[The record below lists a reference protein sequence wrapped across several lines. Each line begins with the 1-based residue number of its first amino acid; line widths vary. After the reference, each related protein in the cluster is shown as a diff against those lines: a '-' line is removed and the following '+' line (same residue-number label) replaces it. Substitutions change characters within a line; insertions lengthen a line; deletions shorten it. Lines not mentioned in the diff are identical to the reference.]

1 MPTTNDQRPTLDFSI
16 IGKPTAMIDAAEKTT
31 GAGKYTDDLSVPG
44 MLIGKI
50 LHSPYPHARIKQ
62 IDTTRAQKVEGVVAV
77 VVGQDAPKTYGILP
91 VGHDEYPLALDKVRY
106 VGDNVACVVATSE
119 AIAEKALELI
129 DVDYEVLPAYFDPEE
144 SMKATSNLIHDN
156 KPNNLEKDYH
166 HVFGDPEKGFADADH
181 VAAARF
187 IANEVTHAAMEPHST
202 LASFEIDPHT
212 GKPGRLTVWSSTQ
225 VPYYLQ
231 HKLSLVLE
239 MPMQQIRVIKPLV
252 GGGFGGKSEVI
263 PIEIIAAVAARKA
276 QAPVKVTYTREE
288 VFWAHRG
295 RPRTIIDLKTGVTN
309 DGRITAV
316 KARVVQDGGGYC
328 SYGVVTILYSGALLG
343 ALYDIPNIQYDG
355 YRVLTN
361 KPACGAMRGHGT
373 VNVRFAF
380 ESQLDE
386 LAAKIDMDP
395 AEIRRRNLLQPPCI
409 TVNGLRVQSYGLP
422 ECIDKTVERSGWKE
436 RKGKL
441 PKGRGLGIAC
451 SHYVSGAANSIIRSD
466 MPHSTVNIKI
476 DRDGGV
482 VVYTG
487 ASEIGQGSDTMTA
500 QIAAEVLGC
509 SLSRVRVVA
518 ADTDLTPID
527 IGSYSSRVTFM
538 AGNATLRAAAEVKK
552 LIAAAAAKKMNCVA
566 EDLVFQADLVSKSR
580 ATDQESRGD
589 SRLRLSSP
597 CEVGPG
603 GSLSTTS
610 DEREGKPLSGQT
622 PPGPDSR
629 GRPSP
634 HELPTVSGR
643 VEGQILRG
651 SLQQKRKDEGPKDQL
666 TFEEAVVA
674 AIDFQGALTGT
685 GSYAP
690 PLEARGGKHKG
701 GGVGPSPAYSYSA
714 QVAEVSV
721 DEETGEV
728 TVHKVWA
735 AHDCGRALNPVSVEG
750 QIIGSVWMGMG
761 QALTEEMIWKDGML
775 MNPGLLEYRSP
786 SSVESPDVEPIIVES
801 VDPEG
806 PFGAKECSEGSL
818 AATIPAIG
826 NAIYDAVGVR
836 LHESPF
842 TPERVLAALRA
853 RKKAKEIRMT
863 EGVDPTSPERFR
875 EHGGS
880 LWFKGKG
887 PERHEL
893 DPSRTQ
899 VHSGGAD

>member
-1 MPTTNDQRPTLDFSI
+1 MSDRFSI
-16 IGKPTAMIDAAEKTT
+16 IGKPIAMVDAAGKTT
-31 GAGKYTDDLSVPG
+31 GAGKYTDDLSLPG
-44 MLIGKI
+44 MLVGKV
-50 LHSPYPHARIKQ
+50 LHSPHPHARIKR
-62 IDTTRAQKVEGVVAV
+62 IDTSRAEQLPGVVAV
-77 VVGQDAPKTYGILP
+77 VVGADAPNPYGILP
-91 VGHDEYPLALDKVRY
+91 VGHDEHALAIDKVRY
-106 VGDNVACVVATSE
+106 VGDNVACVAAEDESTAE
-119 AIAEKALELI
+119 RAIELI
-129 DVDYEVLPAYFDPEE
+129 GVEYELLPAYFDPEQ
-144 SMKATSNLIHDN
+144 SMKATSDLIHDD

-166 HVFGDPEKGFADADH
+166 HAFGDPEKGFAEADH
-181 VAAARF
+181 IAEARY

-202 LASFEIDPHT
+202 LAAFEIDSQT
-212 GKPGRLTVWSSTQ
+212 GQPGRLTVWSSTQ

-231 HKLSLVLE
+231 HKLSLVLD
-239 MPMQQIRVIKPLV
+239 MPMSQIRVIKPLV

-263 PIEIIAAVAARKA
+263 PLEIIAAVAARKA
-276 QAPVKVTYTREE
+276 QRPVKITYTREE

-295 RPRTIIDLKTGVTN
+295 RPRTIIDLKTGVKN

-316 KARVVQDGGGYC
+316 KARVVQDVGGYC

-386 LAAKIDMDP
+386 LASIIGMDP
-395 AEIRRRNLLQPPCI
+395 AEIRQRNLLKPPCI

-422 ECIDKTVERSGWKE
+422 ECIQKTVERSGWRE

-466 MPHSTVNIKI
+466 MPHSTVNLKI

-487 ASEIGQGSDTMTA
+487 ASDIGQGSDTMVA

-509 SLSRVRVVA
+509 SLARVRVIA

-538 AGNATLRAAAEVKK
+538 AGNATLRAATEVKK
-552 LIAAAAAKKMNCVA
+552 QIALAAARKMNCA
-566 EDLVFQADLVSKSR
+566 PEDLVFREDGVVKR
-580 ATDQESRGD
+580 
-589 SRLRLSSP
+589 
-597 CEVGPG
+597 EVHV
-603 GSLSTTS
+603 
-610 DEREGKPLSGQT
+610 GKGHVET
-622 PPGPDSR
+622 AAI
-629 GRPSP
+629 GRPAEQSSAAS
-634 HELPTVSGR
+634 VSGR

-651 SLQQKRKDEGPKDQL
+651 SLQQKRKDEGPKDSM

-674 AIDFQGALTGT
+674 AIDFHGALTGT

-690 PLEARGGKHKG
+690 PQEARGGKHKG
-701 GGVGPSPAYSYSA
+701 AGVGPSPAYSYSA

-735 AHDCGRALNPVSVEG
+735 AHDCGRALNPVSVDG
-750 QIIGSVWMGMG
+750 QVIGSVWMGLG
-761 QALTEEMIWKDGML
+761 QAMQEEMVWKDGLL
-775 MNPGLLEYRSP
+775 MNPGLLEYKSP
-786 SSVESPDVEPIIVES
+786 SSAESPDIISYIVES
-801 VDPEG
+801 
-806 PFGAKECSEGSL
+806 
-818 AATIPAIG
+818 
-826 NAIYDAVGVR
+826 
-836 LHESPF
+836 
-842 TPERVLAALRA
+842 
-853 RKKAKEIRMT
+853 
-863 EGVDPTSPERFR
+863 
-875 EHGGS
+875 
-880 LWFKGKG
+880 
-887 PERHEL
+887 
-893 DPSRTQ
+893 
-899 VHSGGAD
+899 

>member
-1 MPTTNDQRPTLDFSI
+1 MTNDFSI
-16 IGKPTAMIDAAEKTT
+16 IGKPIAMVDAAGKTT
-31 GAGKYTDDLSVPG
+31 GSGKYADDLSAPG
-44 MLIGKI
+44 MLVGKI
-50 LHSPYPHARIKQ
+50 LHSPFPHARIKR
-62 IDTTRAQKVEGVVAV
+62 IDITRAEKLDGVVAV
-77 VVGQDAPKTYGILP
+77 VIGTDAPNPYGILP
-91 VGHDEYPLALDKVRY
+91 VGHDEYALALDKVRY
-106 VGDNVACVVATSE
+106 VGDNVACVAAIDEAT
-119 AIAEKALELI
+119 AEKALELI
-129 DVDYEVLPAYFDPEE
+129 DVEYEVLPAYFDPED
-144 SMKATSNLIHDN
+144 SMKAETNLIHDN
-156 KPNNLEKDYH
+156 KPHNIEKDYH
-166 HVFGDPEKGFADADH
+166 HVFGDPEKGFAEADQI
-181 VAAARF
+181 AEARF
-187 IANEVTHAAMEPHST
+187 IANEVTHAAMEPHCT
-202 LASFEIDPHT
+202 LAAFEIDPQT
-212 GKPGRLTVWSSTQ
+212 GKPGRLVVQSSTQ

-239 MPMQQIRVIKPLV
+239 MPMSQIRVIKPLV

-263 PIEIIAAVAARKA
+263 PLEIIAAIAARKA
-276 QAPVKVTYTREE
+276 KAPVKVTYTREE

-295 RPRTIIDLKTGVTN
+295 RPRTIVDLKTGIKK

-316 KARVVQDGGGYC
+316 KARVVQDGGAYC

-361 KPACGAMRGHGT
+361 KPVCGAMRGHGT

-386 LAAKIDMDP
+386 LAAKIGKDP
-395 AEIRRRNLLQPPCI
+395 ADVREINLLKPPCI
-409 TVNGLRVQSYGLP
+409 TVNGLRVRSYGLP
-422 ECIDKTVERSGWKE
+422 ECIEKVVDRSGWKQ

-441 PKGRGLGIAC
+441 PRGRGLGIAC

-487 ASEIGQGSDTMTA
+487 ASDIGQGSDTMVA
-500 QIAAEVLGC
+500 QIAAETLGC
-509 SLSRVRVVA
+509 SLSRVKVVA

-538 AGNATLRAAAEVKK
+538 NGNATLKAVQDVKKQIASAAARKMSCEPQELTFRNDIVTKK
-552 LIAAAAAKKMNCVA
+552 KGHVGADAPVRPAEQSSAA
-566 EDLVFQADLVSKSR
+566 S
-580 ATDQESRGD
+580 
-589 SRLRLSSP
+589 
-597 CEVGPG
+597 
-603 GSLSTTS
+603 
-610 DEREGKPLSGQT
+610 
-622 PPGPDSR
+622 
-629 GRPSP
+629 
-634 HELPTVSGR
+634 VSGR

-651 SLQQKRKDEGPKDQL
+651 SLQQKRKDEGPKDSL
-666 TFEEAVVA
+666 SFEEAVVA
-674 AIDFQGALTGT
+674 AIDFHGALSGT

-701 GGVGPSPAYSYSA
+701 AGVGPSPAYSYSA

-735 AHDCGRALNPVSVEG
+735 SHDCGRALNPVSVEG

-761 QALTEEMIWKDGML
+761 QALTEEMVWKDGML

-786 SSVESPDVEPIIVES
+786 SSVESPEVEAIIVES
-801 VDPEG
+801 IDPEG

-853 RKKAKEIRMT
+853 KKNAKPINLT
-863 EGVDPTSPERFR
+863 EGVDPTAPAKFR

-880 LWFKGKG
+880 LWYRGKG
-887 PERHEL
+887 PERHPL
-893 DPSRTQ
+893 DPSRREAPGAA
-899 VHSGGAD
+899 GGDD

>member
-1 MPTTNDQRPTLDFSI
+1 MNKGFSI
-16 IGKPTAMIDAAEKTT
+16 IGKPTAMVDAAQKTT
-31 GAGKYTDDLSVPG
+31 GAGKYTDDLSLPG
-44 MLIGKI
+44 MLVGKI
-50 LHSPYPHARIKQ
+50 LHSPFPHARIKS
-62 IDTTRAQKVEGVVAV
+62 IDTTRAEQLDGVVAV
-77 VVGQDAPKTYGILP
+77 VVGSDAPNPYGILP
-91 VGHDEYPLALDKVRY
+91 VGHDEHALAVDKVRY
-106 VGDNVACVVATSE
+106 VGDNVACVAAISE

-129 DVDYEVLPAYFDPEE
+129 DVGYEVLPAYFDPEE
-144 SMKATSNLIHDN
+144 SMKAQSDLIHDN
-156 KPNNLEKDYH
+156 KPGNLEKGYH
-166 HVFGDPEKGFADADH
+166 HSFGDPDRGFAAADH
-181 VAAARF
+181 IAEARF

-202 LASFEIDPHT
+202 LASFEVDPHT

-263 PIEIIAAVAARKA
+263 PLEIIAAVAARKA
-276 QAPVKVTYTREE
+276 QAPVKITYTREE

-295 RPRTIIDLKTGVTN
+295 RPRTIIDLKTGVKS

-316 KARVVQDGGGYC
+316 KARVVQDGGAYC

-386 LAAKIDMDP
+386 LALKIKMDP

-422 ECIDKTVERSGWKE
+422 ECIQKVVERSGWKT
-436 RKGKL
+436 RKGNL
-441 PKGRGLGIAC
+441 PKSRGLGIAC

-500 QIAAEVLGC
+500 QVVAEVLGC
-509 SLSRVRVVA
+509 SMARVKVIA

-527 IGSYSSRVTFM
+527 LGSYSSRVTFM
-538 AGNATLRAAAEVKK
+538 AGNAALRAAEDVKK
-552 LIAAAAAKKMNCVA
+552 NIVSAAARRMNCPPEDVVMRDDRVYKRDALPIEIDSVPFEA
-566 EDLVFQADLVSKSR
+566 EA
-580 ATDQESRGD
+580 ARGHVD
-589 SRLRLSSP
+589 
-597 CEVGPG
+597 
-603 GSLSTTS
+603 
-610 DEREGKPLSGQT
+610 
-622 PPGPDSR
+622 
-629 GRPSP
+629 
-634 HELPTVSGR
+634 
-643 VEGQILRG
+643 GQILRG
-651 SLQQKRKDEGPKDQL
+651 SVLQTRKEEGSKEQL
-666 TFEEAVVA
+666 SFEEAVVA
-674 AIDFQGALTGT
+674 AIDVHGGLTGT

-690 PLEARGGKHKG
+690 PVEARGGKHKG
-701 GGVGPSPAYSYSA
+701 AGVGPSPAYSYSA

-721 DEETGEV
+721 DEDTGEV
-728 TVHKVWA
+728 TVHKIWA
-735 AHDCGRALNPVSVEG
+735 AHDCGRALNPVAVEG
-750 QIIGSVWMGMG
+750 QVIGSVWMGLG
-761 QALTEEMIWKDGML
+761 QALQEEMVWKDGLL
-775 MNPGLLEYRSP
+775 MNPGMLEYRSP
-786 SSVESPDVEPIIVES
+786 SATESPDIECIIVES
-801 VDPEG
+801 IDPEG
-806 PFGAKECSEGSL
+806 PFGAKEAGEGSL
-818 AATIPAIG
+818 AATIPAIS

-836 LHESPF
+836 LRESPF
-842 TPERVLAALRA
+842 TPERILSALRA
-853 RKKAKEIRMT
+853 KKEMKRIEMT
-863 EGVDPTSPERFR
+863 EGVDPTQPKKFR

-880 LWFKGKG
+880 LWFRGKG
-887 PERHEL
+887 PARHPA
-893 DPSRTQ
+893 DPARQGS
-899 VHSGGAD
+899 VAGGGD

>member
-1 MPTTNDQRPTLDFSI
+1 MSEFSI
-16 IGKPTAMIDAAEKTT
+16 IGKRTAMVDAAEKTT
-31 GAGKYTDDLSVPG
+31 GAGKYTDDLSLPG
-44 MLIGKI
+44 MLVGKI
-50 LHSPYPHARIKQ
+50 LHSPYPHARIKR
-62 IDTTRAQKVEGVVAV
+62 IDASHAEALEGVVAV
-77 VVGQDAPKTYGILP
+77 VTGKDAPTPFGILP
-91 VGHDEYPLALDKVRY
+91 VGHDEHALALDKVRY
-106 VGDNVACVVATSE
+106 VGDNVACVAAVNE

-129 DVDYEVLPAYFDPEE
+129 DVEYEVLPAYFDPEE
-144 SMKATSNLIHDN
+144 SMKAESNLIHDN
-156 KPNNLEKDYH
+156 KPHNLEKDYH
-166 HVFGDPEKGFADADH
+166 HVFGDPDKAFLEADC
-181 VAAARF
+181 VMEGRF

-202 LASFEIDPHT
+202 LASFETDPHT
-212 GKPGRLTVWSSTQ
+212 GKPGRLIVWSSTQ

-239 MPMQQIRVIKPLV
+239 MPMAQIRVIKPLV

-263 PIEIIAAVAARKA
+263 PLELIAAIAARAAK
-276 QAPVKVTYTREE
+276 APVKITYTREE
-288 VFWAHRG
+288 VFLAHRG
-295 RPRTIIDLKTGVTN
+295 RPRTIVDLKTGIKK
-309 DGRITAV
+309 DGSIVAV
-316 KARVVQDGGGYC
+316 KARVVQDGGAYC

-343 ALYDIPNIQYDG
+343 ALYDIPNISYDG

-386 LAAKIDMDP
+386 IAGKIGLDP
-395 AEIRRRNLLQPPCI
+395 AEIRRRNLLKAPCI

-422 ECIDKTVERSGWKE
+422 ECIDKVVDGSGWSE
-436 RKGKL
+436 RKGKMS
-441 PKGRGLGIAC
+441 KGRGLGIAC

-487 ASEIGQGSDTMTA
+487 ASDIGQGSDTMVA
-500 QIAAEVLGC
+500 QIAAETLGC
-509 SLSRVRVVA
+509 SLGRVRVIA

-538 AGNATLRAAAEVKK
+538 NGNATLRAAQDVKK
-552 LIAAAAAKKMNCVA
+552 QIASAAARKMNCVP
-566 EDLVFQADLVSKSR
+566 EDLIFRDDKVVPRNAS
-580 ATDQESRGD
+580 ANGN
-589 SRLRLSSP
+589 
-597 CEVGPG
+597 
-603 GSLSTTS
+603 TS
-610 DEREGKPLSGQT
+610 GAIS
-622 PPGPDSR
+622 
-629 GRPSP
+629 
-634 HELPTVSGR
+634 PTVSGH
-643 VEGQILRG
+643 VDGQILRG
-651 SLQQKRKDEGPKDQL
+651 SLQQKRKDEGPKDRM

-674 AIDFQGALTGT
+674 AIDFHGALTGT

-701 GGVGPSPAYSYSA
+701 AGVGPSPAYSYSA

-728 TVHKVWA
+728 IVHKVWA
-735 AHDCGRALNPVSVEG
+735 SHDCGRALNPVSVEG

-761 QALTEEMIWKDGML
+761 QALQEEMVWKDGML

-786 SSVESPDVEPIIVES
+786 SSTESPEIEPFIVES

-806 PFGAKECSEGSL
+806 PFGAKEASEGSL
-818 AATIPAIG
+818 AATIPAIS
-826 NAIYDAVGVR
+826 NAIYDAVGIR

-853 RKKAKEIRMT
+853 KSKAKAINLT
-863 EGVDPTSPERFR
+863 EGVDPTAPNRFR
-875 EHGGS
+875 EHGGA

-887 PERHEL
+887 PERHPL
-893 DPSRTQ
+893 DPARKAMPTE
-899 VHSGGAD
+899 VGGAD

>member
-1 MPTTNDQRPTLDFSI
+1 MPTANDRRLTTDFSI
-16 IGKPTAMIDAAEKTT
+16 IGKPTAMVDAAEKTT
-31 GAGKYTDDLSVPG
+31 GSGKYTDDLSLPG

-50 LHSPYPHARIKQ
+50 LHSPYPHARIKK
-62 IDTTRAQKVEGVVAV
+62 IDTTRAEQLEGVVAV
-77 VVGQDAPKTYGILP
+77 AVGKDAPRTYGILP

-106 VGDNVACVVATSE
+106 VGDNVACVIAINE
-119 AIAEKALELI
+119 AVAEKALELI

-144 SMKATSNLIHDN
+144 SMKAETHLIHDH

-166 HVFGDPEKGFADADH
+166 HVFGDPDQGFAEADQI
-181 VAAARF
+181 AEARF
-187 IANEVTHAAMEPHST
+187 LANEVTHAAMEPHST

-263 PIEIIAAVAARKA
+263 PLEIIAAIAARKA
-276 QAPVKVTYTREE
+276 QAPVKITYTREE

-295 RPRTIIDLKTGVTN
+295 RPRTIIDLKTGVKN

-316 KARVVQDGGGYC
+316 KARVVQDGGAYC

-386 LAAKIDMDP
+386 LAAQIGMDP

-422 ECIDKTVERSGWKE
+422 ECIEKTVERSGWKT

-441 PKGRGLGIAC
+441 PKARGLGIAC

-500 QIAAEVLGC
+500 QIAAEALGC
-509 SLSRVRVVA
+509 SLGRVRVIA

-538 AGNATLRAAAEVKK
+538 AGNATLRAAQEVKK
-552 LIAAAAAKKMNCVA
+552 LIAAAAAKKMGCAQEELMFRDDVVRRSDA
-566 EDLVFQADLVSKSR
+566 HVGTGDVGTAAPSR
-580 ATDQESRGD
+580 PVEQ
-589 SRLRLSSP
+589 SSAA
-597 CEVGPG
+597 
-603 GSLSTTS
+603 S
-610 DEREGKPLSGQT
+610 
-622 PPGPDSR
+622 
-629 GRPSP
+629 
-634 HELPTVSGR
+634 VSGR

-651 SLQQKRKDEGPKDQL
+651 SLQQKRKDEGPKDVM

-674 AIDFQGALTGT
+674 AIDFHGALTGT

-690 PLEARGGKHKG
+690 PPEARGGKHKG
-701 GGVGPSPAYSYSA
+701 AGVGPSPAYSYSA

-786 SSVESPDVEPIIVES
+786 SSVESPEVEPIIVES
-801 VDPEG
+801 IDPEG

-818 AATIPAIG
+818 AATIPAIA

-853 RKKAKEIRMT
+853 KKNAKALNLT
-863 EGVDPTSPERFR
+863 EGVDPTAPASFR

-887 PERHEL
+887 PDRHPL
-893 DPSRTQ
+893 DPSRRDFPA
-899 VHSGGAD
+899 GGGGID

>member
-1 MPTTNDQRPTLDFSI
+1 MTDFSI
-16 IGKPTAMIDAAEKTT
+16 IGKPIAMVDAAGKTT

-44 MLIGKI
+44 MLVGKI
-50 LHSPYPHARIKQ
+50 LHSPYPHARIKR
-62 IDTTRAQKVEGVVAV
+62 IDTSRAEALEGVVTVAI
-77 VVGQDAPKTYGILP
+77 GQDAPKTYGILP
-91 VGHDEYPLALDKVRY
+91 VGHDETALAVDKVRY
-106 VGDNVACVVATSE
+106 IGDNVACVAAVDDAT
-119 AIAEKALELI
+119 ADQALRLI
-129 DVDYEVLPAYFDPEE
+129 DVEYEVLPAYFDPEE
-144 SMKATSNLIHDN
+144 SMKAEADLIHDG
-156 KPNNLEKDYH
+156 KSNNLEKDYH
-166 HVFGDPEKGFADADH
+166 HVFGDPDKALNEADY
-181 VAAARF
+181 VVEARF

-202 LASFEIDPHT
+202 LASFEIDPQT

-231 HKLSLVLE
+231 HKLSLVLD
-239 MPMQQIRVIKPLV
+239 MPMSQIRVIKPLV

-263 PIEIIAAVAARKA
+263 PLEIIAAVTARKA
-276 QAPVKVTYTREE
+276 KAPVKITYTREE

-295 RPRTIIDLKTGVTN
+295 RPRTIIDMKTACDK

-316 KARVVQDGGGYC
+316 KARVVQDGGAYC

-386 LAAKIDMDP
+386 LAAKLGMDP
-395 AEIRRRNLLQPPCI
+395 PEIRRRNLLKPPCI
-409 TVNGLRVQSYGLP
+409 TINGLRVQSYGLP
-422 ECIDKTVERSGWKE
+422 ECIDQVVRRSQWKD

-509 SLSRVRVVA
+509 SLGRVRVIA

-538 AGNATLRAAAEVKK
+538 AGNATLRAAEEVRKQ
-552 LIAAAAAKKMNCVA
+552 IASAAARKMNCTP
-566 EDLVFQADLVSKSR
+566 EELVFREDGVSKKDHAGEGAR
-580 ATDQESRGD
+580 ATQAAS
-589 SRLRLSSP
+589 
-597 CEVGPG
+597 
-603 GSLSTTS
+603 
-610 DEREGKPLSGQT
+610 
-622 PPGPDSR
+622 
-629 GRPSP
+629 
-634 HELPTVSGR
+634 VSGR

-651 SLQQKRKDEGPKDQL
+651 SLQQKRKDEGPKEWM

-674 AIDFQGALTGT
+674 AIDFHGALTGT

-690 PLEARGGKHKG
+690 PPEARGGKHKG
-701 GGVGPSPAYSYSA
+701 AGVGPSPAYSYSA

-750 QIIGSVWMGMG
+750 QIIGSVWMGLG
-761 QALTEEMIWKDGML
+761 QALQEEMVWKDGLL

-786 SSVESPDVEPIIVES
+786 SSIESPAVEPIIVES

-818 AATIPAIG
+818 AATIPAIS
-826 NAIYDAVGVR
+826 NAIYDAAGIR

-853 RKKAKEIRMT
+853 KKKAKAINMT
-863 EGVDPTSPERFR
+863 EGIDPTAPTRFR

-880 LWFKGKG
+880 LWFRGKG
-887 PERHEL
+887 PERHPL
-893 DPSRTQ
+893 DPARREPAAEA
-899 VHSGGAD
+899 GGDD

>member
-1 MPTTNDQRPTLDFSI
+1 MSEFSI
-16 IGKPTAMIDAAEKTT
+16 IGKPIAMVDAAEKTT

-44 MLIGKI
+44 MLVGKI
-50 LHSPYPHARIKQ
+50 LHSPYPHARFKH
-62 IDTTRAQKVEGVVAV
+62 IDTSRAENLDGVIAIAI
-77 VVGQDAPKTYGILP
+77 GQDAPNPYGILP
-91 VGHDEYPLALDKVRY
+91 VGHDEHALAVDKVRY
-106 VGDNVACVVATSE
+106 VGDNVACVAATDE
-119 AIAEKALELI
+119 ATAEKALQLI
-129 DVDYEVLPAYFDPEE
+129 DVEYEVLPAYFDPEE
-144 SMKATSNLIHDN
+144 SMTAEANLIHDN
-156 KPNNLEKDYH
+156 KPHNLEKDYH
-166 HVFGDPEKGFADADH
+166 HVFGDPEKGFAEADH
-181 VAAARF
+181 VAEARF

-202 LASFEIDPHT
+202 LAAFEIDSQT

-231 HKLSLVLE
+231 HKLSLVLD
-239 MPMQQIRVIKPLV
+239 MPMAQIRVIKPLV

-263 PIEIIAAVAARKA
+263 PLEIIAAVTARKA
-276 QAPVKVTYTREE
+276 RAPVKITYTREE

-295 RPRTIIDLKTGVTN
+295 RPRTIVDLKTGIKN

-316 KARVVQDGGGYC
+316 KARVVQDGGAYC
-328 SYGVVTILYSGALLG
+328 SYGIVTILYSGALLG

-386 LAAKIDMDP
+386 LAAKISMDP
-395 AEIRRRNLLQPPCI
+395 AEIRRGSLLKPPTI

-422 ECIDKTVERSGWKE
+422 ECIDQVVQRSGWAH

-441 PKGRGLGIAC
+441 PKARGLGIAC

-500 QIAAEVLGC
+500 QIAAEALGC
-509 SLSRVRVVA
+509 SLSRIKIVA

-538 AGNATLRAAAEVKK
+538 AGNATLRAAQEIKK
-552 LIAAAAAKKMNCVA
+552 QIAMAAAGKMNCSP
-566 EDLVFQADLVSKSR
+566 EDLVFD
-580 ATDQESRGD
+580 DD
-589 SRLRLSSP
+589 SVFRKNGHAGAGVLTSPAEQSSA
-597 CEVGPG
+597 
-603 GSLSTTS
+603 
-610 DEREGKPLSGQT
+610 
-622 PPGPDSR
+622 
-629 GRPSP
+629 PS
-634 HELPTVSGR
+634 VSGR

-651 SLQQKRKDEGPKDQL
+651 SLQQKRKEEAPKDRL
-666 TFEEAVVA
+666 SFEEAVVA
-674 AIDFQGALTGT
+674 AIDFHGALTGT

-690 PLEARGGKHKG
+690 PAEARGGKHKG
-701 GGVGPSPAYSYSA
+701 AGVGPSPAYSYSA

-761 QALTEEMIWKDGML
+761 QALTEEMVWKDGML

-786 SSVESPDVEPIIVES
+786 SAVESPEVEPIIVES
-801 VDPEG
+801 IDPEG

-818 AATIPAIG
+818 AATIPAIA
-826 NAIYDAVGVR
+826 NAIYDAVGIR

-853 RKKAKEIRMT
+853 EKGQKKLDLT
-863 EGVDPTSPERFR
+863 EGVDPTLPARFR

-880 LWFKGKG
+880 LWYRGKG
-887 PERHEL
+887 PQRHPM
-893 DPSRTQ
+893 DPSRQ
-899 VHSGGAD
+899 REGA

>member
-1 MPTTNDQRPTLDFSI
+1 MSDFSI
-16 IGKPTAMIDAAEKTT
+16 IGKPTAMIDAAGKTT
-31 GAGKYTDDLSVPG
+31 GAGKYTDDLSLSD
-44 MLIGKI
+44 MQIGKI
-50 LHSPYPHARIKQ
+50 LHSPYPHARIKR
-62 IDTTRAQKVEGVVAV
+62 IDTSRAEKLDGVVAV
-77 VVGQDAPKTYGILP
+77 VVGKDAPNPYGILP
-91 VGHDEYPLALDKVRY
+91 VGHDEHALALDKVRY
-106 VGDNVACVVATSE
+106 VGDNVACVVAVDE
-119 AIAEKALELI
+119 ATAEKALELI

-144 SMKATSNLIHDN
+144 SMKAETNLIHDN
-156 KPNNLEKDYH
+156 KPGNLEKDYH
-166 HVFGDPEKGFADADH
+166 HVFGDPNKGFADADH
-181 VAAARF
+181 VAEARF

-202 LASFEIDPHT
+202 LASFELDPHT
-212 GKPGRLTVWSSTQ
+212 GKMGRLTVWSSTQ

-239 MPMQQIRVIKPLV
+239 MPMSQIRVIKPLV

-263 PIEIIAAVAARKA
+263 PLEIIAAVAARNA
-276 QAPVKVTYTREE
+276 QAPVKITYTREE

-295 RPRTIIDLKTGVTN
+295 RPRTIIDLKTGVKN
-309 DGRITAV
+309 DGRITSV
-316 KARVVQDGGGYC
+316 RARVVQDGGAYC

-386 LAAKIDMDP
+386 LASKIGIDP
-395 AEIRRRNLLQPPCI
+395 AEIRQRNLLKPPCI

-422 ECIDKTVERSGWKE
+422 ECIEKTVERSSWKQ

-500 QIAAEVLGC
+500 QVAAEILGC
-509 SLSRVRVVA
+509 SLSRVRVIA

-538 AGNATLRAAAEVKK
+538 AGNATLRAAEEVKK
-552 LIAAAAAKKMNCVA
+552 RIAAAAAKKMGCGP
-566 EDLVFQADLVSKSR
+566 EDLIFRNDRVLKENATASAGLANSADKS
-580 ATDQESRGD
+580 
-589 SRLRLSSP
+589 
-597 CEVGPG
+597 V
-603 GSLSTTS
+603 
-610 DEREGKPLSGQT
+610 
-622 PPGPDSR
+622 
-629 GRPSP
+629 RPTQVEAS
-634 HELPTVSGR
+634 VSGH

-651 SLQQKRKDEGPKDQL
+651 SLQQKRKEEGPKEWM

-674 AIDFQGALTGT
+674 AIDFHGALTGT

-690 PLEARGGKHKG
+690 PQEARGGKHKG
-701 GGVGPSPAYSYSA
+701 AGVGPSPAYSYSA

-761 QALTEEMIWKDGML
+761 QALTEEMVWKDGML

-786 SSVESPDVEPIIVES
+786 SSIESPAVEPIIVES
-801 VDPEG
+801 IDPEG

-818 AATIPAIG
+818 AATIPAIA

-836 LHESPF
+836 LHECPF
-842 TPERVLAALRA
+842 TPERVLAALRV
-853 RKKAKEIRMT
+853 KKNAKTLNLT
-863 EGVDPTSPERFR
+863 EGVDPTAPERFR
-875 EHGGS
+875 EHGGA
-880 LWFKGKG
+880 LCFKGKG
-887 PERHEL
+887 PERHAL
-893 DPSRTQ
+893 DPARHEAPASAR
-899 VHSGGAD
+899 GAD

>member
-1 MPTTNDQRPTLDFSI
+1 MDSGFSI
-16 IGKPTAMIDAAEKTT
+16 IGKPTAMVDAAYKTT
-31 GAGKYTDDLSVPG
+31 GSGKYTDDLSLPG
-44 MLIGKI
+44 MLAGKI
-50 LHSPYPHARIKQ
+50 LHSPYPHAHIKS
-62 IDTTRAQKVEGVVAV
+62 IDTTRAEKLEGVVAV
-77 VVGQDAPKTYGILP
+77 VVGKDAPNPYGILP
-91 VGHDEYPLALDKVRY
+91 VGHDEHALALDKVRY
-106 VGDNVACVVATSE
+106 VGDNVACVVAVDDAT
-119 AIAEKALELI
+119 ADKALEFI
-129 DVDYEVLPAYFDPEE
+129 DVAYEVLPAYFDPEE
-144 SMKATSNLIHDN
+144 SMKAESNLIHDN
-156 KPNNLEKDYH
+156 KTHNIEKEYH
-166 HVFGDPEKGFADADH
+166 HVFGDPEKGFAEADR
-181 VAAARF
+181 VAEARF

-202 LASFEIDPHT
+202 LASFELDPHT
-212 GKPGRLTVWSSTQ
+212 GKRGRLTVWSSTQ

-239 MPMQQIRVIKPLV
+239 MPMSQIRVIKPLV

-263 PIEIIAAVAARKA
+263 PLEIIAAVAARKA
-276 QAPVKVTYTREE
+276 KAPVKITYTREE

-295 RPRTIIDLKTGVTN
+295 RPRTIIDLKTGVRN
-309 DGRITAV
+309 DGRITSV
-316 KARVVQDGGGYC
+316 KARVVQDGGAYC

-380 ESQLDE
+380 ETQLDE
-386 LAAKIDMDP
+386 LAAKIGMDP
-395 AEIRRRNLLQPPCI
+395 AEIRQRNLLTPPCV

-422 ECIDKTVERSGWKE
+422 ECIERTVERSGWKQ

-441 PKGRGLGIAC
+441 AKGRGLGIAC

-500 QIAAEVLGC
+500 QIAAEALGC
-509 SLSRVRVVA
+509 SLARVRVIA

-538 AGNATLRAAAEVKK
+538 AGNATLRAAEEVKK
-552 LIAAAAAKKMNCVA
+552 RIAAAAAKKMNCA
-566 EDLVFQADLVSKSR
+566 ADDLLFRDDVVSK
-580 ATDQESRGD
+580 RG
-589 SRLRLSSP
+589 SAPHAMKNNSG
-597 CEVGPG
+597 EEEE
-603 GSLSTTS
+603 TTQA
-610 DEREGKPLSGQT
+610 GA
-622 PPGPDSR
+622 
-629 GRPSP
+629 
-634 HELPTVSGR
+634 TVSGR

-651 SLQQKRKDEGPKDQL
+651 SLQQKRKDEGPKDWM

-674 AIDFQGALTGT
+674 AIDFHGALSGT

-690 PLEARGGKHKG
+690 PQEARGGKHKG
-701 GGVGPSPAYSYSA
+701 AGVGPSPAYSYAA

-761 QALTEEMIWKDGML
+761 QALTEEMVWKDGML

-786 SSVESPDVEPIIVES
+786 SSVESPEVEAIIVES
-801 VDPEG
+801 MDPEG

-818 AATIPAIG
+818 AATIPAIA

-836 LHESPF
+836 LHECPF

-853 RKKAKEIRMT
+853 KKNAKPLNLT
-863 EGVDPTSPERFR
+863 EGIDPTAPVRFR

-880 LWFKGKG
+880 LWFRGKG
-887 PERHEL
+887 PQRHTA
-893 DPSRTQ
+893 DPSRREGPEPA
-899 VHSGGAD
+899 GGTD

>member
-1 MPTTNDQRPTLDFSI
+1 MTDNFSI
-16 IGKPTAMIDAAEKTT
+16 IGKPTAMVDAAEKTT
-31 GAGKYTDDLSVPG
+31 GSGKYADDLSLPG
-44 MLIGKI
+44 MLVGKI
-50 LHSPYPHARIKQ
+50 LHSPYPHARITR
-62 IDTTRAQKVEGVVAV
+62 IDTGRAEKLEGVVAV
-77 VVGQDAPKTYGILP
+77 VVGSDAPTPYGILP
-91 VGHDEYPLALDKVRY
+91 VGHDEHALSTDKVRY
-106 VGDNVACVVATSE
+106 VGDNVACVAAVDEAT
-119 AIAEKALELI
+119 AEKALELI
-129 DVDYEVLPAYFDPEE
+129 DVDYEVLPAYFDPED
-144 SMKATSNLIHDN
+144 SMKAETDLIHEN
-156 KPNNLEKDYH
+156 KAHNVEKDYH
-166 HVFGDPEKGFADADH
+166 HVFGDPEKALAEAH
-181 VAAARF
+181 CVAEARF
-187 IANEVTHAAMEPHST
+187 VANEVTHAAMEPHAT
-202 LASFEIDPHT
+202 LAAFDIDPHT
-212 GKPGRLTVWSSTQ
+212 GNPGRLTVWSSTQ

-239 MPMQQIRVIKPLV
+239 MPMSQIRVIKPLV

-263 PIEIIAAVAARKA
+263 PLEIIAAVAARKA
-276 QAPVKVTYTREE
+276 KAPVKITYTREE

-295 RPRTIIDLKTGVTN
+295 RPRTIIDLKTGADK

-316 KARVVQDGGGYC
+316 RARVIQDGGAYC

-361 KPACGAMRGHGT
+361 KPVCGAMRGHGT

-386 LAAKIDMDP
+386 IAQKLGLDP

-422 ECIDKTVERSGWKE
+422 ECIDKVVDGSGWKD

-441 PKGRGLGIAC
+441 PRGRGLGIAC

-482 VVYTG
+482 VIYTG
-487 ASEIGQGSDTMTA
+487 ASDIGQGSDTMVA
-500 QIAAEVLGC
+500 QIAAETLGC
-509 SLSRVRVVA
+509 SLDRVKVIA

-538 AGNATLRAAAEVKK
+538 NGNATLRAAEEVKK
-552 LIAAAAAKKMNCVA
+552 QIAAAAARKMNC
-566 EDLVFQADLVSKSR
+566 EHLVFRHDRVERQD
-580 ATDQESRGD
+580 SRGD
-589 SRLRLSSP
+589 GRPYPSSP
-597 CEVGPG
+597 AKLD
-603 GSLSTTS
+603 GSPAEAS
-610 DEREGKPLSGQT
+610 
-622 PPGPDSR
+622 
-629 GRPSP
+629 
-634 HELPTVSGR
+634 VSGR

-651 SLQQKRKDEGPKDQL
+651 SLQQKRKEEGPKDSMS
-666 TFEEAVVA
+666 FEEAVVA
-674 AIDFQGALTGT
+674 AIDFHGALTGT

-690 PLEARGGKHKG
+690 PPEARGGKHKG
-701 GGVGPSPAYSYSA
+701 AGVGPSPAYSYSA
-714 QVAEVSV
+714 QVADVSV
-721 DEETGEV
+721 DEDTGEV

-786 SSVESPDVEPIIVES
+786 SSVESPEVEPMIVES
-801 VDPEG
+801 IDPEG

-826 NAIYDAVGVR
+826 NAIYDAVGIR

-853 RKKAKEIRMT
+853 KKQQKKINLT
-863 EGVDPTSPERFR
+863 EGIDPTSPQRFR

-880 LWFKGKG
+880 LWFRGKG
-887 PERHEL
+887 PLRHPQ
-893 DPSRTQ
+893 DPARRETP
-899 VHSGGAD
+899 VGGDD

>member
-1 MPTTNDQRPTLDFSI
+1 MT
-16 IGKPTAMIDAAEKTT
+16 GKFTIVGKSSPMVDAAEKTT
-31 GAGKYTDDLSVPG
+31 GSGKYTDDLSLSG
-44 MLIGKI
+44 MLVGKI
-50 LHSPYPHARIKQ
+50 LHSPYPHARIKR
-62 IDTTRAQKVEGVVAV
+62 IDASRAEQLEGVVAV
-77 VVGQDAPKTYGILP
+77 VTGKDAPNPYGILP
-91 VGHDEYPLALDKVRY
+91 VGHDEHALALDTVRY
-106 VGDNVACVVATSE
+106 VGDTVACVAAICE
-119 AIAEKALELI
+119 AVAEKALELI
-129 DVDYEVLPAYFDPEE
+129 EVDYEVLPAYFDPEE
-144 SMKATSNLIHDN
+144 SMKAHSDLIHDD
-156 KPNNLEKDYH
+156 KPGNIEKDYH
-166 HVFGDPEKGFADADH
+166 HVFGDPEKGFADADQ
-181 VAAARF
+181 VAEARF
-187 IANEVTHAAMEPHST
+187 VSNEVTHAAMEPHST
-202 LASFEIDPHT
+202 LAAFELDPYT
-212 GKPGRLTVWSSTQ
+212 GQLGRLTVWSSTQ

-239 MPMQQIRVIKPLV
+239 MPMAQIRVIKPLV

-263 PIEIIAAVAARKA
+263 PLEIIAAIAARKA
-276 QAPVKVTYTREE
+276 KAPVKITYTREE

-295 RPRTIIDLKTGVTN
+295 RPRTIIDLKTGIRK

-316 KARVVQDGGGYC
+316 HARVLQDGGAYC

-386 LAAKIDMDP
+386 LAEKIGMDP
-395 AEIRRRNLLQPPCI
+395 AETRRRNLLQPPCI

-422 ECIDKTVERSGWKE
+422 ECIEKTVQRSRWNER
-436 RKGKL
+436 RGKL

-466 MPHSTVNIKI
+466 MPHSTVNLKI

-500 QIAAEVLGC
+500 QVAAEVLGC
-509 SLSRVRVVA
+509 SLSRVRVIA

-538 AGNATLRAAAEVKK
+538 AGNATLRAAEEVRRR
-552 LIAAAAAKKMNCVA
+552 IAGAAATKMNCVP
-566 EDLVFQADLVSKSR
+566 EDLVFRDDLVLKKGITVE
-580 ATDQESRGD
+580 AAPKGD
-589 SRLRLSSP
+589 PQKTEITR
-597 CEVGPG
+597 PG
-603 GSLSTTS
+603 AL
-610 DEREGKPLSGQT
+610 L
-622 PPGPDSR
+622 
-629 GRPSP
+629 
-634 HELPTVSGR
+634 SGR

-651 SLQQKRKDEGPKDQL
+651 SLQQKRREEGPKEWM
-666 TFEEAVVA
+666 TFEEAVIA
-674 AIDFQGALTGT
+674 AIDFHGTLTGT
-685 GSYAP
+685 GSYTP
-690 PLEARGGKHKG
+690 PLVARGGKHKG
-701 GGVGPSPAYSYSA
+701 AGVGPSPAYSYST

-721 DEETGEV
+721 DVETGEV
-728 TVHKVWA
+728 AVHKVWA

-761 QALTEEMIWKDGML
+761 QALTEELIWKDGIL

-786 SSVESPDVEPIIVES
+786 SAVESPEVEPIIVES
-801 VDPEG
+801 IDPEG
-806 PFGAKECSEGSL
+806 PFGAKECSEGAL
-818 AATIPAIG
+818 AATIPAIA

-836 LHESPF
+836 LHETPF

-853 RKKAKEIRMT
+853 KKKTKPLNLT
-863 EGVDPTSPERFR
+863 EGFDPTVPAGFR

-880 LWFKGKG
+880 LSFEGKG
-887 PERHEL
+887 PKRHPL
-893 DPSRTQ
+893 DLARRKGL
-899 VHSGGAD
+899 SGGAD

>member
-1 MPTTNDQRPTLDFSI
+1 MTSFSI
-16 IGKPTAMIDAAEKTT
+16 IGKPIAMVDAAGKTT
-31 GAGKYTDDLSVPG
+31 GAGKYTDDLSLPG
-44 MLIGKI
+44 MLVGKI
-50 LHSPYPHARIKQ
+50 LHSPHPHARIKR
-62 IDTTRAQKVEGVVAV
+62 IDTSRAEKLDGVVAV
-77 VVGQDAPKTYGILP
+77 AVGRDAPNTYGILP
-91 VGHDEYPLALDKVRY
+91 VGHDEHALAVDKVRY
-106 VGDNVACVVATSE
+106 VGDNVACVAAEDEAT
-119 AIAEKALELI
+119 AEMALELI
-129 DVDYEVLPAYFDPEE
+129 DVEYELLPAYFDPEE
-144 SMKATSNLIHDN
+144 SMKAERDLIHDN
-156 KPNNLEKDYH
+156 KPHNLEKDYH
-166 HVFGDPEKGFADADH
+166 HVFGDPEKGFAEADQI
-181 VAAARF
+181 AEARF

-202 LASFEIDPHT
+202 LASFELDSQT
-212 GKPGRLTVWSSTQ
+212 GQLGRLTVWSSTQ

-231 HKLSLVLE
+231 HKLSLVLD
-239 MPMQQIRVIKPLV
+239 MQMSQIRVIKPLV

-263 PIEIIAAVAARKA
+263 PLEIIAAIAARKA
-276 QAPVKVTYTREE
+276 KRPVKITYTREE

-295 RPRTIIDLKTGVTN
+295 RPRTIIDLKTGVKN
-309 DGRITAV
+309 DGRISAV
-316 KARVVQDGGGYC
+316 KARVVQDGGAYC

-386 LAAKIDMDP
+386 LAAKLNLDP
-395 AEIRRRNLLQPPCI
+395 AEIRRRNLLKPPCI

-422 ECIDKTVERSGWKE
+422 ECIDKVVERSGWND

-441 PKGRGLGIAC
+441 LSGRGLGIAC

-466 MPHSTVNIKI
+466 MPHSTVNIKL

-500 QIAAEVLGC
+500 QVAAEVLGC
-509 SLSRVRVVA
+509 SLARVKVIA

-538 AGNATLRAAAEVKK
+538 AGNATLRAAQEVKK
-552 LIAAAAAKKMNCVA
+552 QIAAAAAKKMNCNREELIFRNDVVSRDKASSTGHVGTGALARPVPVKFAGATPA
-566 EDLVFQADLVSKSR
+566 ER
-580 ATDQESRGD
+580 A
-589 SRLRLSSP
+589 
-597 CEVGPG
+597 
-603 GSLSTTS
+603 
-610 DEREGKPLSGQT
+610 
-622 PPGPDSR
+622 
-629 GRPSP
+629 
-634 HELPTVSGR
+634 TVSGR

-651 SLQQKRKDEGPKDQL
+651 SLQQKRKEDKAPKDSM
-666 TFEEAVVA
+666 TFEEAIVA
-674 AIDFQGALTGT
+674 AIDFHGALTGT

-690 PLEARGGKHKG
+690 PPEARGGKHKG
-701 GGVGPSPAYSYSA
+701 AGVGPSPAYSYSA
-714 QVAEVSV
+714 QVAEVTV

-761 QALTEEMIWKDGML
+761 QALTEEMIWKDGLL

-786 SSVESPDVEPIIVES
+786 SSVESPEVEPIIVES
-801 VDPEG
+801 IDPEG

-818 AATIPAIG
+818 AATIPAIA

-836 LHESPF
+836 LHEAPF
-842 TPERVLAALRA
+842 TPERVLAALRT
-853 RKKAKEIRMT
+853 KKNAKPLNLT
-863 EGVDPTSPERFR
+863 EGVDPTSPGHFR
-875 EHGGS
+875 EHGGAV
-880 LWFKGKG
+880 WFKEKG
-887 PERHEL
+887 VERVGRA
-893 DPSRTQ
+893 PSPAN
-899 VHSGGAD
+899 GD

>member
-1 MPTTNDQRPTLDFSI
+1 MSDFSI
-16 IGKPTAMIDAAEKTT
+16 IGKPIAMIDAAGKTT
-31 GAGKYTDDLSVPG
+31 GAGRYTDDLSLPG
-44 MLIGKI
+44 MLVGKI
-50 LHSPYPHARIKQ
+50 LHSPFPHARIKR
-62 IDTTRAQKVEGVVAV
+62 IDTSRAEKLDGVVAV
-77 VVGQDAPKTYGILP
+77 VVGKDAPNPYGILP
-91 VGHDEYPLALDKVRY
+91 VGHDEHALALDKVRY
-106 VGDNVACVVATSE
+106 VGDNVACVVAISE
-119 AIAEKALELI
+119 AIAEKGLELI

-144 SMKATSNLIHDN
+144 SMKAETDLIHDN
-156 KPNNLEKDYH
+156 KPGNLEKDYH
-166 HVFGDPEKGFADADH
+166 HVFGDPDKGFAQADH
-181 VAAARF
+181 VAEARF

-202 LASFEIDPHT
+202 LASFELDPHT
-212 GKPGRLTVWSSTQ
+212 GKLGRLTVWSSTQ

-239 MPMQQIRVIKPLV
+239 MPMAQIRVIKPLV

-263 PIEIIAAVAARKA
+263 PLEIIAAVAARKA
-276 QAPVKVTYTREE
+276 QAPVKITYTREE

-309 DGRITAV
+309 DGRITSV
-316 KARVVQDGGGYC
+316 KARVVQDGGAYC

-386 LAAKIDMDP
+386 LASKIGMDP
-395 AEIRRRNLLQPPCI
+395 AEIRQRNLLKPPCI

-422 ECIDKTVERSGWKE
+422 ECIEKTVERSGWKQ
-436 RKGKL
+436 RNGKL
-441 PKGRGLGIAC
+441 PRGRGLGIAC

-509 SLSRVRVVA
+509 SLSRVRVIA

-538 AGNATLRAAAEVKK
+538 AGNATLRAANEVKK
-552 LIAAAAAKKMNCVA
+552 QIAAAAGKKMGCRP
-566 EDLVFQADLVSKSR
+566 EDLIFRNDQVLKRNAAASVELANLADKGVR
-580 ATDQESRGD
+580 
-589 SRLRLSSP
+589 
-597 CEVGPG
+597 
-603 GSLSTTS
+603 ST
-610 DEREGKPLSGQT
+610 QT
-622 PPGPDSR
+622 EAS
-629 GRPSP
+629 
-634 HELPTVSGR
+634 VSGR

-651 SLQQKRKDEGPKDQL
+651 SLQQKRKEEGPKGWM
-666 TFEEAVVA
+666 TFEEAVVT
-674 AIDFQGALTGT
+674 AIDFHGTLTGT

-690 PLEARGGKHKG
+690 PPEARGGKHKG
-701 GGVGPSPAYSYSA
+701 AGVGPSPAYSYSA

-761 QALTEEMIWKDGML
+761 QALTEEMVWKDGML

-786 SSVESPDVEPIIVES
+786 SSIESPAVEPIIVES
-801 VDPEG
+801 IDPEG

-818 AATIPAIG
+818 AATIPAIA

-836 LHESPF
+836 LHECPF

-853 RKKAKEIRMT
+853 KTNAKVLNLT
-863 EGVDPTSPERFR
+863 DGVDPTAPKRFR
-875 EHGGS
+875 EHGGA
-880 LWFKGKG
+880 LCFKGKG
-887 PERHEL
+887 PERHVL
-893 DPSRTQ
+893 DPARHEAPASA
-899 VHSGGAD
+899 GGAD

>member
-1 MPTTNDQRPTLDFSI
+1 
-16 IGKPTAMIDAAEKTT
+16 
-31 GAGKYTDDLSVPG
+31 
-44 MLIGKI
+44 LIGKI
-50 LHSPYPHARIKQ
+50 LHSPYPHARIKR
-62 IDTTRAQKVEGVVAV
+62 IDTRRAEKLDGVITVAV
-77 VVGQDAPKTYGILP
+77 GTDAPTPYGILP
-91 VGHDEYPLALDKVRY
+91 VGHDEHALATDKVRY
-106 VGDNVACVVATSE
+106 VGDNVACVAAIDEAT
-119 AIAEKALELI
+119 AEKALELI
-129 DVDYEVLPAYFDPEE
+129 DVEYEVLPAYFDPEE
-144 SMKATSNLIHDN
+144 SMKAETDLIHDN
-156 KPNNLEKDYH
+156 KPHNLEKDYH
-166 HVFGDPEKGFADADH
+166 HIFGDPEKGFAEAEH
-181 VAAARF
+181 VAEARF
-187 IANEVTHAAMEPHST
+187 IANEVTHAAMEPHCT
-202 LASFEIDPHT
+202 LAAFEIDPHT
-212 GKPGRLTVWSSTQ
+212 GNLGRLTVQSSTQ

-239 MPMQQIRVIKPLV
+239 MPMSQIRVIKPLV

-263 PIEIIAAVAARKA
+263 PLEIIAAIAARKA
-276 QAPVKVTYTREE
+276 RAPVKITYTREE

-295 RPRTIIDLKTGVTN
+295 RPRTIIDLKTGVKN

-361 KPACGAMRGHGT
+361 KPVCGAMRGHGT

-386 LAAKIDMDP
+386 LSAKIKMDP
-395 AEIRRRNLLQPPCI
+395 AEIRRRNLLKPPCI
-409 TVNGLRVQSYGLP
+409 TVNSLRVQSYGLP
-422 ECIDKTVERSGWKE
+422 ECIEKVVERSGWKQ

-441 PKGRGLGIAC
+441 PRARGLGIAC

-487 ASEIGQGSDTMTA
+487 ASEIGQGSDTMVA
-500 QIAAEVLGC
+500 QVAAETLGC
-509 SLSRVRVVA
+509 SLARVRIIA

-538 AGNATLRAAAEVKK
+538 NGNATLRAAQDVKK
-552 LIAAAAAKKMNCVA
+552 QIALAAARKMNCSV
-566 EDLVFQADLVSKSR
+566 EELIFRDDVVSKKNGVAR
-580 ATDQESRGD
+580 T
-589 SRLRLSSP
+589 
-597 CEVGPG
+597 
-603 GSLSTTS
+603 
-610 DEREGKPLSGQT
+610 
-622 PPGPDSR
+622 
-629 GRPSP
+629 PSP
-634 HELPTVSGR
+634 AESHDAGAGVPPVQAASVSGH

-651 SLQQKRKDEGPKDQL
+651 SLQQKRKDEGPKDRM

-674 AIDFQGALTGT
+674 AIDFHGALSGT

-701 GGVGPSPAYSYSA
+701 AGVGPSPAYSYSA

-735 AHDCGRALNPVSVEG
+735 SHDCGRALNPVSVEG

-786 SSVESPDVEPIIVES
+786 SSVESPEVEAIIVES

-818 AATIPAIG
+818 AATIPAIA
-826 NAIYDAVGVR
+826 NAIYDAVGIR

-853 RKKAKEIRMT
+853 KKKAKPLNLT
-863 EGVDPTSPERFR
+863 EGIDPTSPERFR
-875 EHGGS
+875 EHGGA
-880 LWFKGKG
+880 LWFRGKG
-887 PERHEL
+887 PERHAL
-893 DPSRTQ
+893 DPARREAH
-899 VHSGGAD
+899 VEGDD

>member
-1 MPTTNDQRPTLDFSI
+1 MTDFSI
-16 IGKPTAMIDAAEKTT
+16 IGKPTAMVDAAEKTT

-44 MLIGKI
+44 MLVGKI
-50 LHSPYPHARIKQ
+50 LHSPYPHARLMS
-62 IDTTRAQKVEGVVAV
+62 IDTSHAERLDGVVAV
-77 VVGQDAPKTYGILP
+77 VVGPDAPTPYGILP
-91 VGHDEYPLALDKVRY
+91 VGHDEHALAIDKVRY
-106 VGDNVACVVATSE
+106 VGDNVACVVAVSE
-119 AIAEKALELI
+119 FIAEKALELI
-129 DVDYEVLPAYFDPEE
+129 DVKYEVLPAYFDPEE
-144 SMKATSNLIHDN
+144 SMKAQTDLIHDN
-156 KPNNLEKDYH
+156 KPGNVEKDYH
-166 HVFGDPEKGFADADH
+166 HAFGNPEQGFADADH
-181 VAAARF
+181 IAEARF

-202 LASFEIDPHT
+202 LASFELDPHT
-212 GKPGRLTVWSSTQ
+212 GKMGRLTVWSSTQ

-263 PIEIIAAVAARKA
+263 PLEIIAAVAARKA
-276 QAPVKVTYTREE
+276 QAPVKITYTREE

-295 RPRTIIDLKTGVTN
+295 RPRTIIDLKTGITN

-316 KARVVQDGGGYC
+316 KARVVQDGGAYC

-343 ALYDIPNIQYDG
+343 ALYDIPHIQYDG

-386 LAAKIDMDP
+386 LAEKIGMDS
-395 AEIRRRNLLQPPCI
+395 AEIRQRNLLKPPCI

-422 ECIDKTVERSGWKE
+422 ECIEKTIERSGWKQ

-441 PKGRGLGIAC
+441 AKGRGLGIAC

-509 SLSRVRVVA
+509 SLSRVRIIA

-538 AGNATLRAAAEVKK
+538 AGNATLRAADDVKK
-552 LIAAAAAKKMNCVA
+552 RIAAAAATKMNCAA
-566 EDLVFQADLVSKSR
+566 EEIVFRDDVVFKKGSPAPAPNKDRIEEAEITQAGAS
-580 ATDQESRGD
+580 
-589 SRLRLSSP
+589 
-597 CEVGPG
+597 
-603 GSLSTTS
+603 
-610 DEREGKPLSGQT
+610 
-622 PPGPDSR
+622 
-629 GRPSP
+629 
-634 HELPTVSGR
+634 VSGR

-651 SLQQKRKDEGPKDQL
+651 SLQQKRKEEGPKEWM

-674 AIDFQGALTGT
+674 AIDFHGALTGT

-690 PLEARGGKHKG
+690 PPEARGGKHKG

-721 DEETGEV
+721 DEDTGEV

-761 QALTEEMIWKDGML
+761 QALTEEMVWKDGML
-775 MNPGLLEYRSP
+775 MNAGMLEYRSP
-786 SSVESPDVEPIIVES
+786 SSAESPEIEPIIVES
-801 VDPEG
+801 IDPEG

-818 AATIPAIG
+818 AATIPAIS

-853 RKKAKEIRMT
+853 KRNDKPLNLT
-863 EGVDPTSPERFR
+863 EGVDPTSPTRFR
-875 EHGGS
+875 EHGGA
-880 LWFKGKG
+880 LCFKGKG
-887 PERHEL
+887 PERHAL
-893 DPSRTQ
+893 DPARRES
-899 VHSGGAD
+899 SASAGGAD

>member
-1 MPTTNDQRPTLDFSI
+1 MSSEFAV
-16 IGKPTAMIDAAEKTT
+16 IGKPTAMVDAAEKTT
-31 GAGKYTDDLSVPG
+31 GSGKYTDDLSLPG
-44 MLIGKI
+44 MLVGKI
-50 LHSPYPHARIKQ
+50 LHSPYPHARIKA
-62 IDTTRAQKVEGVVAV
+62 IDKSKAEKLDGVVAV
-77 VVGQDAPKTYGILP
+77 AVGKDAPKTYGILP

-119 AIAEKALELI
+119 AIAERALELI
-129 DVDYEVLPAYFDPEE
+129 DVDYEVLPGYFDPEE
-144 SMKATSNLIHDN
+144 SMKAESDLIHDH
-156 KPNNLEKDYH
+156 KPNNIEKDYH
-166 HVFGDPEKGFADADH
+166 HVFGDPEKGFTEADEIAE
-181 VAAARF
+181 ARF
-187 IANEVTHAAMEPHST
+187 ISNEVTHAAMEPHST

-239 MPMQQIRVIKPLV
+239 MPMAQIRVIKPLV

-263 PIEIIAAVAARKA
+263 PLEIIAAIAARKA
-276 QAPVKVTYTREE
+276 QAPVKITYTREE

-295 RPRTIIDLKTGVTN
+295 RPRTIIDLKTGVKK

-316 KARVVQDGGGYC
+316 KARVVQDGGAYC

-343 ALYDIPNIQYDG
+343 ALYDIPNIQFDG

-386 LAAKIDMDP
+386 LASAIGMDA
-395 AEIRRRNLLQPPCI
+395 AEIRRRNLLQSPCI

-422 ECIDKTVERSGWKE
+422 ECIEKTVERSGWKE

-441 PKGRGLGIAC
+441 AKGRGLGIAC

-500 QIAAEVLGC
+500 QVAAETLGC

-552 LIAAAAAKKMNCVA
+552 LIAAAAAKKMSCDPGDVVIR
-566 EDLVFQADLVSKSR
+566 DDRVSREARVDTDTVVRPAQEGS
-580 ATDQESRGD
+580 ATS
-589 SRLRLSSP
+589 
-597 CEVGPG
+597 
-603 GSLSTTS
+603 
-610 DEREGKPLSGQT
+610 
-622 PPGPDSR
+622 
-629 GRPSP
+629 
-634 HELPTVSGR
+634 VSGR

-651 SLQQKRKDEGPKDQL
+651 SLQQKRKEEGPKDSM

-674 AIDFQGALTGT
+674 AIDFHGALTGT

-690 PLEARGGKHKG
+690 PAEARGGKHKG
-701 GGVGPSPAYSYSA
+701 AGVGPSPAYSYSA

-761 QALTEEMIWKDGML
+761 QALTEEMVWKDGML

-786 SSVESPDVEPIIVES
+786 SSVESPEVEPIIVES

-818 AATIPAIG
+818 AATIPAIA

-853 RKKAKEIRMT
+853 KQKAKTLNLT
-863 EGVDPTSPERFR
+863 EGIDPTAPTRFR

-887 PERHEL
+887 PERHPL
-893 DPSRTQ
+893 DPSRQ
-899 VHSGGAD
+899 AEAPVGGAD

>member
-1 MPTTNDQRPTLDFSI
+1 MV
-16 IGKPTAMIDAAEKTT
+16 DAAEKTT
-31 GAGKYTDDLSVPG
+31 GSGHYTDDLSVPG
-44 MLIGKI
+44 MLVGKI
-50 LHSPYPHARIKQ
+50 LHSPYPHARIKS
-62 IDTTRAQKVEGVVAV
+62 IDTSRAEKLEGVVAV
-77 VVGQDAPKTYGILP
+77 VIGKDAPKTYGILP

-106 VGDNVACVVATSE
+106 VGDNVACVIATSE
-119 AIAEKALELI
+119 AIAEQVLELI
-129 DVDYEVLPAYFDPEE
+129 DVEYEVLPAYFDPEE
-144 SMKATSNLIHDN
+144 SMKATSDLIHDH

-166 HVFGDPEKGFADADH
+166 HVFGDPEKGFSEADQIAE
-181 VAAARF
+181 ARF
-187 IANEVTHAAMEPHST
+187 LANEVTHAAMEPHST

-212 GKPGRLTVWSSTQ
+212 GKPGRLSVWSSTQ

-263 PIEIIAAVAARKA
+263 PLEIIAAVAARKA
-276 QAPVKVTYTREE
+276 QAPVKITYTREE

-295 RPRTIIDLKTGVTN
+295 RPRTIVDLKTGVKK

-316 KARVVQDGGGYC
+316 KARVVQDGGAYC

-386 LAAKIDMDP
+386 LAAKIGIDP
-395 AEIRRRNLLQPPCI
+395 AEIRRRNLLKPPCI

-422 ECIDKTVERSGWKE
+422 ECIDKTVERSEWSQ

-538 AGNATLRAAAEVKK
+538 AGNATLRAATEVKK
-552 LIAAAAAKKMNCVA
+552 LIAAAAAKKMNCAV
-566 EDLVFQADLVSKSR
+566 EELVFCDDRVERTSSN
-580 ATDQESRGD
+580 GD
-589 SRLRLSSP
+589 GRLALPAEPSSTA
-597 CEVGPG
+597 
-603 GSLSTTS
+603 S
-610 DEREGKPLSGQT
+610 
-622 PPGPDSR
+622 
-629 GRPSP
+629 
-634 HELPTVSGR
+634 VSGR

-651 SLQQKRKDEGPKDQL
+651 SLQQKRKDEGPKDEMS
-666 TFEEAVVA
+666 FEESVVA
-674 AIDFQGALTGT
+674 AIDFHGALTGT

-690 PLEARGGKHKG
+690 PIEARGGKHKG
-701 GGVGPSPAYSYSA
+701 AGVGPSPAYSYSA
-714 QVAEVSV
+714 QIAEVSV
-721 DEETGEV
+721 DEDTGEV

-735 AHDCGRALNPVSVEG
+735 AHDCGRALNPVSVDG

-761 QALTEEMIWKDGML
+761 QALTEEMVWKDGML

-786 SSVESPDVEPIIVES
+786 SSVESPEVEPIIVES

-818 AATIPAIG
+818 AATIPAIA
-826 NAIYDAVGVR
+826 NAIYDAVGIR

-853 RKKAKEIRMT
+853 NKKAKEIRMT

-887 PERHEL
+887 PERHPL
-893 DPSRTQ
+893 DPSRIPPAR
-899 VHSGGAD
+899 GGVD